1 MIISMKSLK
10 NTAALIV
17 GAALA
22 LGTLTACN
30 TIGGAGKDIKS
41 GGKAIERAAD
51 TSK

>member
-1 MIISMKSLK
+1 MTNVKHTLKS
-10 NTAALIV
+10 TVALIA
-17 GAALA
+17 GAAIAIGA
-22 LGTLTACN
+22 LSACN

>member
-1 MIISMKSLK
+1 MINIKQSLK
-10 NTAALIV
+10 STVAFIAGAVITLGALS
-17 GAALA
+17 
-22 LGTLTACN
+22 ACN

>member
-1 MIISMKSLK
+1 MTTPTNSI
-10 NTAALIV
+10 TRALAFVV

-22 LGTLTACN
+22 LGALSACN
-30 TIGGAGKDIKS
+30 TISGAGKDIKS

>member
-1 MIISMKSLK
+1 MTISMKSLK
-10 NTAALIV
+10 NAATLVV

-22 LGTLTACN
+22 LGALTACN

-41 GGKAIERAAD
+41 GGRAIERAAD

>member
-1 MIISMKSLK
+1 MINVKHSLK
-10 NTAALIV
+10 SAVTFIV
-17 GAALA
+17 GATIAIGALS
-22 LGTLTACN
+22 ACN